1 MGRKSKRKHH
11 PDPEDV
17 AKADRKELNSL
28 CTQLLEVC
36 SRPTPMTPSKQW
48 EEYLVIHSILVK
60 ICKKQQD
67 NTFKNHKRDEHWDA
81 FDAWAKEHGVSALDD
96 TVAIHNFENTGYG
109 LKALKEIKAD
119 EVFLS
124 VGRKLMITET
134 NAKESELAPLMKK
147 DRVLQGMPH
156 VALALFLLSEKV
168 SGDESF
174 WKPYIDILPT
184 IYTLPLY
191 FTPDEL
197 QQLQPS
203 PVYSEAMKQHKNIAR
218 QFAYF
223 YKMFQGSLDATK
235 LVLKDKFTY
244 EGYRW
249 AVASVMSRQNQI
261 PSIDGSHPISALI
274 PVWDMCNH
282 TNGKI
287 TTGYNMPDDSC
298 ESVSLLDFQ
307 PDDQIL
313 IFYGLRPNAMHLLY
327 SGFVFPESHCDS
339 MAIQLGISKNDK
351 LYLMKQQMLGRMG
364 LTDSSHS
371 FPLMAAEFPVSA
383 ELLAF
388 LRVFSMNEEELQKR
402 LFDTNFSDSLSD
414 LIHPECI
421 VSKEN
426 EIRCWSFLETRLSL
440 LFRQYK
446 TPMEEAEKM
455 LDDASLTTHTKLCT
469 QLKLT
474 EQRIL
479 QNAILF
485 CQSQKERAQELE
497 DNATSYLG
505 DDLDGAV
512 DGDDIDLCGH
522 QARLLKPRGPVAL
535 ATEED
540 MHLDDDDLDDDIP
553 TTSSTSLSTSTGRD
567 TLSITEISDEGQTEA
582 EEKSEKPEA
591 NEKDTSEH
599 LGEADSKELPNGDF
613 GTGGNESNDVK
624 VNGVSNDAELD
635 QNSVSDVSSKL
646 KELHV
651 ETENQ
656 RVPTSR
662 NGIAEQNGMAEEE

>member
-1 MGRKSKRKHH
+1 
-11 PDPEDV
+11 
-17 AKADRKELNSL
+17 
-28 CTQLLEVC
+28 
-36 SRPTPMTPSKQW
+36 
-48 EEYLVIHSILVK
+48 
-60 ICKKQQD
+60 
-67 NTFKNHKRDEHWDA
+67 
-81 FDAWAKEHGVSALDD
+81 
-96 TVAIHNFENTGYG
+96 
-109 LKALKEIKAD
+109 
-119 EVFLS
+119 
-124 VGRKLMITET
+124 
-134 NAKESELAPLMKK
+134 
-147 DRVLQGMPH
+147 
-156 VALALFLLSEKV
+156 
-168 SGDESF
+168 
-174 WKPYIDILPT
+174 
-184 IYTLPLY
+184 
-191 FTPDEL
+191 
-197 QQLQPS
+197 
-203 PVYSEAMKQHKNIAR
+203 
-218 QFAYF
+218 
-223 YKMFQGSLDATK
+223 
-235 LVLKDKFTY
+235 
-244 EGYRW
+244 
-249 AVASVMSRQNQI
+249 
-261 PSIDGSHPISALI
+261 
-274 PVWDMCNH
+274 
-282 TNGKI
+282 
-287 TTGYNMPDDSC
+287 
-298 ESVSLLDFQ
+298 
-307 PDDQIL
+307 
-313 IFYGLRPNAMHLLY
+313 
-327 SGFVFPESHCDS
+327 
-339 MAIQLGISKNDK
+339 
-351 LYLMKQQMLGRMG
+351 
-364 LTDSSHS
+364 
-371 FPLMAAEFPVSA
+371 
-383 ELLAF
+383 
-388 LRVFSMNEEELQKR
+388 
-402 LFDTNFSDSLSD
+402 
-414 LIHPECI
+414 
-421 VSKEN
+421 
-426 EIRCWSFLETRLSL
+426 
-440 LFRQYK
+440 
-446 TPMEEAEKM
+446 M

-591 NEKDTSEH
+591 NEKPQDTSEH

-624 VNGVSNDAELD
+624 VNGVSNDAEFD